1 MPPKKQQPEIPETS
15 ELNTADFEPADPDKL
30 AQETSPIFDELVSAE
45 SADKTD
51 VASALKRD
59 TDDGP
64 GDLDAL
70 PESDWIS
77 YETDD
82 VEKEDG

>member
-1 MPPKKQQPEIPETS
+1 MPPKKQQPETPETS
-15 ELNTADFEPADPDKL
+15 ELNTADFASADPEKV
-30 AQETSPIFDELVSAE
+30 AAESSPIFDELVSAE

-64 GDLDAL
+64 GDLDSL
-70 PESDWIS
+70 PESDWIF